1 MAIRAPDGA
10 NKLTNL
16 NIFSGLLSLPV
27 LQRRTKGDKVCLGE
41 GDYMAWSEMQWDL
54 RGGAKSE
61 MIRPE
66 ELKTRPMV
74 NLYSARFPIKDCQR
88 FCKHLGT
95 QMTSVSNTQKLER
108 LLIFCD
114 EKMKDI
120 SDSQWL
126 AVDDID
132 EEGVWKDS
140 FTGQP
145 LNYTPPWMDG
155 QPNGGRGE
163 NCAILSGCSWFDSP
177 CNNDLYCLCENT
189 PRPILKLLGLC
200 KDTLIDRVYQTQND
214 VKDIERL
221 TIVGQ
226 STKIEYDQNRMLW
239 LMSVVHL
246 NVTGTSVAT
255 HTSFTLGKNEWTI
268 VGDTG
273 CNKKSNS
280 YEIYLKMSGCGEKDF
295 TCYDGECVSMNER
308 CDQVPNCRDHS
319 DEIGCQILVLE
330 EGYNK
335 RVPPVGK
342 HEEKMGEIREALK
355 KIGKIY
361 KKNPK

>member
-1 MAIRAPDGA
+1 M
-10 NKLTNL
+10 
-16 NIFSGLLSLPV
+16 
-27 LQRRTKGDKVCLGE
+27 
-41 GDYMAWSEMQWDL
+41 
-54 RGGAKSE
+54 
-61 MIRPE
+61 
-66 ELKTRPMV
+66 
-74 NLYSARFPIKDCQR
+74 
-88 FCKHLGT
+88 
-95 QMTSVSNTQKLER
+95 
-108 LLIFCD
+108 
-114 EKMKDI
+114 
-120 SDSQWL
+120 
-126 AVDDID
+126 
-132 EEGVWKDS
+132 WKDS

-200 KDTLIDRVYQTQND
+200 KDTLIDRVYQPQND

-226 STKIEYDQNRMLW
+226 STKIEYDQNRRLW

-319 DEIGCQILVLE
+319 DEKGCQILVLE
-330 EGYNK
+330 EGYNM

-342 HEEKMGEIREALK
+342 NEKGKLNPVPVKVSLTLLKVVDINEEDYSIELQIQITVE
-355 KIGKIY
+355 
-361 KKNPK
+361 